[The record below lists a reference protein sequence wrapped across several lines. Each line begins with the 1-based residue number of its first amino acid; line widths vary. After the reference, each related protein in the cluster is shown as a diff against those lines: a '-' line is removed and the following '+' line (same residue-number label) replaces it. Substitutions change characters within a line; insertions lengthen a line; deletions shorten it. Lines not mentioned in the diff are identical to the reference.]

1 LASIPDQPPPSSR
14 LVRCRKP
21 LVQPK
26 LAGKCLNTIHL
37 ARASVV
43 EPKPMATPE
52 TSHAAPCAPLASI
65 PDQPPPSSC
74 LVRRRMPLVQPKLAG
89 KCLNTIYLARANVVE
104 PKPMATPE
112 TSHAAAID
120 PLTPQPSQPTPS
132 PRLRQRRVRLVLMKF
147 NGKCPIFDAFGQVIL
162 KSFFKL
168 ALLPSRV
175 LRNESSLHV
184 WGTLT

>member
-1 LASIPDQPPPSSR
+1 MLVAIGFDEIEWEMPNLRYFWPGDFLTSIR
-14 LVRCRKP
+14 
-21 LVQPK
+21 
-26 LAGKCLNTIHL
+26 
-37 ARASVV
+37 
-43 EPKPMATPE
+43 E
-52 TSHAAPCAPLASI
+52 T
-65 PDQPPPSSC
+65 
-74 LVRRRMPLVQPKLAG
+74 
-89 KCLNTIYLARANVVE
+89 
-104 PKPMATPE
+104 MATPE

-132 PRLRQRRVRLVLMKF
+132 PRLRQRRVRLVLMKL